1 MSTLPAVVDE
11 GFGHL
16 GGDTDLWQAIEH
28 EHRRQAER
36 LVLVASSSVA
46 HPSVLAALTAT
57 AVNVTAEGYPGRRY
71 HAGCSGVDRIEDLA
85 VRRACSVFGARY
97 ANVQPHSATTAN
109 QTVMSSLLRP
119 GDTVLGMGLDY
130 GGHLTHGS
138 KASFSGQYFHAVG
151 YGLAADG
158 LIDYDQVT
166 RLAHEH
172 RPRLIICGATAYSR
186 TIDFAR
192 FRAIADEVG
201 AYLLADISHTAGL
214 VAAGLHPSPIDHA
227 HVTTT
232 CTHKQLFGPR
242 GGLILMGR
250 DADGPAPGGKR
261 TLREHFQ
268 RAVFPFVQGAP
279 VMNTIAAKAAALGRA
294 ATPEFVGV
302 MNGIVRNAA
311 ALADSF
317 DLLGYPVVSGG
328 TDNHIVLL
336 DLTRY
341 GLTGLA
347 TEEALE
353 DGHVIVNKNRVP
365 GDTKPALV
373 TSGIRL
379 GTNTVAYRGMGPRE
393 MAECASLFDEVV
405 VALRRTGG
413 ELPAAVRDRSQR
425 RVSRLCEAFP
435 LPDYGTPA
443 ERAYDVTE
451 EALAS

>member
-1 MSTLPAVVDE
+1 MVMHGLPTVVGN

-16 GGDTDLWQAIEH
+16 GEDPDLYRAIEQ

-46 HPSVLAALTAT
+46 HPAVLAALTAT

-71 HAGCSGVDRIEDLA
+71 HAGCSGVDLIEDLA
-85 VRRACSVFGARY
+85 VRRAKAAFGASY

-109 QTVMSSLLRP
+109 QTVLSSLLKP
-119 GDTVLGMGLDY
+119 GDTILGMALDY

-138 KASFSGQYFHAVG
+138 KASFSGRYFNAVG
-151 YGLAADG
+151 YGLTPTG
-158 LIDYDQVT
+158 LIDYEQVS

-192 FRAIADEVG
+192 FRRIADEVG

-214 VAAGLHPSPIDHA
+214 VAAGLHPNPIDHA
-227 HVTTT
+227 HITTT

-250 DADGPAPGGKR
+250 DADGPGPDGKR
-261 TLREHFQ
+261 TLREHLQ
-268 RAVFPFVQGAP
+268 RAVFPFFQGAP
-279 VMNTIAAKAAALGRA
+279 VMNTIAAKAVALGRA
-294 ATPEFVGV
+294 ATPEFAQLMERVV
-302 MNGIVRNAA
+302 CDAA

-317 DLLGYPVVSGG
+317 ELLGYLVVAGG

-336 DLTRY
+336 DLSPS

-347 TEEALE
+347 AEEALE
-353 DGHVIVNKNRVP
+353 DGHVVVNKNRVP
-365 GDTKPALV
+365 GDTRPALV

-379 GTNTVAYRGMGPRE
+379 GTNTVAHRGMGPRE
-393 MAECASLFDEVV
+393 MAECAELFHDVV
-405 VALRRTGG
+405 CALRAADGAA
-413 ELPAAVRDRSQR
+413 LPTAVRNHARA
-425 RVSRLCEAFP
+425 RVARLCEEFP
-435 LPDYGTPA
+435 LPDYAHATPLP
-443 ERAYDVTE
+443 E
-451 EALAS
+451 EALV